1 MKLPRLQRTIAL
13 AEPNGKP
20 AIEFQIWWQRFAE
33 QIEDNFD
40 SIGAL
45 ETTVTELTSDDIAE
59 GATNLYF
66 TDARARAALSA
77 GANIT
82 YDSLTGVIS
91 ATGGGLTLGTA
102 EVNLGSAPKHGG
114 KFTISGSG
122 LTVGKPVL
130 IQQAS
135 GPYTGKGTR
144 ADEAEMDQV
153 SVTAKVTDAT
163 TITAYWT
170 SARRVRGNFK
180 FDYQVSS

>member
-13 AEPNGKP
+13 AGNSGTPTQ
-20 AIEFQIWWQRFAE
+20 EFQLWWQRFAE

-40 SIGAL
+40 SIGAI
-45 ETTVTELTSDDIAE
+45 ETEIASLTSDDIAE
-59 GATNLYF
+59 GATNLYY
-66 TDARARAALSA
+66 TDARARTALSA

-91 ATGGGLTLGTA
+91 ATGGGLTLGA
-102 EVNLGSAPKHGG
+102 VEVNLGASAKHSG
-114 KFTISGSG
+114 KFTIAGSG

-130 IQQAS
+130 IAQAV

-153 SVTAKVTDAT
+153 SVSAAVTDAA
-163 TITAYWT
+163 TITAYWA
-170 SARRVRGNFK
+170 SPRRVKGNFK
-180 FDYQVSS
+180 FNYQVSA